1 MGHRKSSKK
10 YCEIRNCGIYDNK
23 GFTLVELLVG
33 IAIVAIVGGLI
44 GTFLIFSTRT
54 YGKVTDEA
62 DLQEDAQI
70 LLSQMDNYIIDT
82 DSALRYYA
90 DVSESGSGTEILKD
104 SLYPGGAAGLTR
116 KWLEIY
122 KTTDTGYTKETVL
135 WTKSTEK
142 LTYKQE
148 TIDAAGTVTEN
159 IEEQDLAT
167 HVTDFSI
174 DLTKVTSLRQVT
186 VSVALASGEKSYG
199 ADTTVYLRNQI
210 VVNGEPYTP
219 DAAPVISSVLSVKVL
234 PQTVMMRPG
243 GRKAFQAIVYGNNS
257 PSQEVTWSLSG
268 NTSSLTTISE
278 DGLLWISMDEKAKT
292 LTVTATSVQDT
303 TKSGTAEVT
312 VVHGK
317 KLSLG
322 QIRKYWL
329 QRGKSMYIYARVNG
343 TLSGSITWE
352 SNPLDLL
359 SVNPADSVTVAGGYP
374 SLDLMNARCV
384 KTEYPGTPLGEYTVK
399 ISGIV
404 DGQPYEDMVYIEV
417 VDSPETAG
425 AGDVVYFDK
434 SNGLDYWVHPGDT
447 VNLSTALKRFDIG
460 TKRSYE
466 FKEGG
471 NINKESYTFETSGT
485 DDEKIKISIDETA
498 EDGEI
503 YVTVKAGNQ
512 WHTGYDSVTIHVA
525 EELDFPYIVETTYFP
540 DQENWFWSSVHCRG
554 PVMIADSTLQ
564 FTNLTSGING
574 LIANTGEPH
583 KLTPSEQHTGENERT
598 LSGVNEFVQDGP
610 GRYESSKIL
619 NLEGIIIIDKDVEL
633 DAPFICC
640 NSDTVI
646 YIKGEH
652 SLKFKGITTF
662 DGLIY
667 APEGDVYFEGQAGY
681 CRGVVIAK
689 NLHVNS
695 RGDREFSFMEKSSV
709 MDLVNTLKAN

>member
-10 YCEIRNCGIYDNK
+10 YCEIRKCGIYDNK

-159 IEEQDLAT
+159 IEEQELAT

-186 VSVALASGEKSYG
+186 VSIALASGEKSYG

-210 VVNGEPYTP
+210 VVNGEPYKP

-268 NTSSLTTISE
+268 NTSSLTTISA

-329 QRGKSMYIYARVNG
+329 QQGTGMYIYARVNG
-343 TLSGSITWE
+343 TLTGNITWTCT
-352 SNPLDLL
+352 PIDLL
-359 SVNPADSVTVAGGYP
+359 TVNTVGSNTIVAGYP
-374 SLDLMNARCV
+374 SLDLVNARKV
-384 KTEYPGTPLGEYTVK
+384 VTADNTPLGEYTVK
-399 ISGIV
+399 ISGMV
-404 DGQPYEDMVYIEV
+404 DGQQYEDTVYIEV
-417 VDSPETAG
+417 IKSYKDSQGTGTLKFERN
-425 AGDVVYFDK
+425 Y
-434 SNGLDYWVHPGDT
+434 GLDYWVHPGDT
-447 VNLSTALKRFDIG
+447 LNLSTITTQTIKEVNG
-460 TKRSYE
+460 GGVRSYE
-466 FKEGG
+466 FTEGG
-471 NINKESYTFETSGT
+471 NIGKTDYSYTTSGNLN
-485 DDEKIKISIDETA
+485 EKLQVNIDKSA
-498 EDGEI
+498 EEGEI
-503 YVTVKAGNQ
+503 YVTVK
-512 WHTGYDSVTIHVA
+512 TGIHYTYYDTVTIHIGDA
-525 EELDFPYIVETTYFP
+525 FDFPYIVETTNITSSSN
-540 DQENWFWSSVHCRG
+540 DFWKRINFRG
-554 PVMIADSTLQ
+554 PVKIVESESDL
-564 FTNLTSGING
+564 TNLKSGLNG
-574 LIANTGEPH
+574 WIANQG
-583 KLTPSEQHTGENERT
+583 TPQIVSSDPAWTDEVTV
-598 LSGVNEFVQDGP
+598 SGVTKFT
-610 GRYESSKIL
+610 ESSTGTFRAGKII
-619 NLEGIIIIDKDVEL
+619 NLEGVIIIDRDVTFS
-633 DAPFICC
+633 APCIRTTG
-640 NSDTVI
+640 DTVI
-646 YIKGEH
+646 YVEGNH
-652 SLKFKGITTF
+652 SVNFQWEDACI

-667 APEGDVYFEGQAGY
+667 APEGNVKFTVNSGY
-681 CRGVVIAK
+681 VRGVIIA
-689 NLHVNS
+689 
-695 RGDREFSFMEKSSV
+695 REIDMQTYNMDFSFMEKSSV

>member
-1 MGHRKSSKK
+1 MGHRKSLKK
-10 YCEIRNCGIYDNK
+10 YCEIRKCGIYDNK

-135 WTKSTEK
+135 WTKSTER

-148 TIDAAGTVTEN
+148 TIDAAGTITEN

-210 VVNGEPYTP
+210 VVNGEPYKP

-329 QRGKSMYIYARVNG
+329 QRGMSMYVYTRVNG
-343 TLSGSITWE
+343 TLNGSITWE
-352 SNPLDLL
+352 CSPQDLL
-359 SVNPADSVTVAGGYP
+359 SANPTDAVTVASGYP
-374 SLDLMNARCV
+374 SLDLMNARRFV
-384 KTEYPGTPLGEYTVK
+384 TSSSTPLGEYTVK
-399 ISGIV
+399 VSGIV
-404 DGQPYEDMVYIEV
+404 DGQPYEDIVVIEV
-417 VDSPETAG
+417 VDASYVSG
-425 AGDVVYFDK
+425 GSGIVNFDK
-434 SNGLDYWVHPGDT
+434 PNGLDYWVHAGDT
-447 VNLSTALKRFDIG
+447 LNLSTVLKLTDLG
-460 TKRSYE
+460 TKRRYE
-466 FKEGG
+466 FTEGG
-471 NINKESYTFETSGT
+471 NIDKNAYTYETSGS
-485 DDEKIKISIDETA
+485 DDERLTVKIDEA
-498 EDGEI
+498 ALDGEI
-503 YVTVKAGNQ
+503 YVTVKVENQ
-512 WHTGYDSVTIHVA
+512 YQTGYDTVTIHVA
-525 EELDFPYIVETTYFP
+525 EALDFPYVVETTYLP
-540 DQENWFWSSVHCRG
+540 ERDNSFWARVNFRG
-554 PVMIADSTLQ
+554 PVLMAESIRE

-574 LIANTGEPH
+574 LIANTGEPY
-583 KLTPSEQHTGENERT
+583 KLTSSEQWTGEDVRT
-598 LSGVNEFVQDGP
+598 LSGVNEFIQEGP
-610 GRYESSKIL
+610 SRYQSNKIIDM
-619 NLEGIIIIDKDVEL
+619 EGIIIVDRDITF
-633 DAPFICC
+633 DAMTIR
-640 NSDTVI
+640 SIGDTVI
-646 YIKGEH
+646 YVKGEH
-652 SLKFKGITTF
+652 TISFNCSATTF

-667 APEGDVYFEGQAGY
+667 APEGTVKFDCQSGY
-681 CRGVVIAK
+681 SRGVIIAK
-689 NLHVNS
+689 KLDMRSWGNA
-695 RGDREFSFMEKSSV
+695 DFSFMEKSSV

>member
-10 YCEIRNCGIYDNK
+10 YCENRKCGIYDNK

-122 KTTDTGYTKETVL
+122 KTTDTGYTKDTVL

-210 VVNGEPYTP
+210 VVNGEPYKP

-329 QRGKSMYIYARVNG
+329 QKGTGMYIYARVNG
-343 TLSGSITWE
+343 TLTGSITWTCT
-352 SNPLDLL
+352 PIDLL
-359 SVNPADSVTVAGGYP
+359 TVNTTDSNTIVAGYP
-374 SLDLMNARCV
+374 SLDLANARKV
-384 KTEYPGTPLGEYTVK
+384 VAADNTEVGEYTVK
-399 ISGIV
+399 ITGIV
-404 DGQPYEDMVYIEV
+404 DGQQYEDTVYIEV
-417 VDSPETAG
+417 IEPYQNSQGTGTLKFERD
-425 AGDVVYFDK
+425 Y
-434 SNGLDYWVHPGDT
+434 GLDYWVHPGDT
-447 VNLSTALKRFDIG
+447 LNLSTIDESNVGRV
-460 TKRSYE
+460 RSYE
-466 FKEGG
+466 FTEAG
-471 NINKESYTFETSGT
+471 NIGKTDYSYAMSGSLN
-485 DDEKIKISIDETA
+485 EKLQVNIDKSA

-503 YVTVKAGNQ
+503 YATVK
-512 WHTGYDSVTIHVA
+512 TGINYTHYDTVTIHVC
-525 EELDFPYIVETTYFP
+525 EELDFPYVVETTNIP
-540 DQENWFWSSVHCRG
+540 SSNNDFWKRINFRG
-554 PVMIADSTLQ
+554 PVMVAQNEYEL
-564 FTNLTSGING
+564 TNLTSGLNG
-574 LIANTGEPH
+574 LIANQGGAQIV
-583 KLTPSEQHTGENERT
+583 PSELPWMTERT
-598 LSGVNEFVQDGP
+598 LSGVTEFT
-610 GRYESSKIL
+610 ESSIG
-619 NLEGIIIIDKDVEL
+619 NLEATNIINMEGIIVIDRDMIFSSRSIRTTKDTIIYVKGNHTVQFHWGDV
-633 DAPFICC
+633 C
-640 NSDTVI
+640 
-646 YIKGEH
+646 
-652 SLKFKGITTF
+652 F

-667 APEGDVYFEGQAGY
+667 APEGTVKFDCDSGY
-681 CRGVVIAK
+681 SRGVIIAK
-689 NLHVNS
+689 QLDMRSWGNA
-695 RGDREFSFMEKSSV
+695 DFSFMEKSSV
-709 MDLVNTLKAN
+709 MDMVNTLKAD

>member
-10 YCEIRNCGIYDNK
+10 YCEIKKCGIYDNK

-210 VVNGEPYTP
+210 VVNGEPYKP

-329 QRGKSMYIYARVNG
+329 QKGTGMYIYARVNG
-343 TLSGSITWE
+343 TLTGSITWTCT
-352 SNPLDLL
+352 PIDLL
-359 SVNPADSVTVAGGYP
+359 TVNTTNSNTIVAGYP
-374 SLDLMNARCV
+374 SLDLANARKV
-384 KTEYPGTPLGEYTVK
+384 VAADNTPLGEYTVK

-404 DGQPYEDMVYIEV
+404 DGQQYEDTVYIEV
-417 VDSPETAG
+417 IEPYQNSQGTGTLKFERN
-425 AGDVVYFDK
+425 Y
-434 SNGLDYWVHPGDT
+434 GLDYWVHPGDT
-447 VNLSTALKRFDIG
+447 LNLSTIDESNVGRV
-460 TKRSYE
+460 RSYE
-466 FKEGG
+466 FTEAG
-471 NINKESYTFETSGT
+471 NIGKTDYSYAMSGSLN
-485 DDEKIKISIDETA
+485 EKLQVNIDKSA

-503 YVTVKAGNQ
+503 YATVK
-512 WHTGYDSVTIHVA
+512 TGIDYTFYDTVTIHVC
-525 EELDFPYIVETTYFP
+525 EELDFPYVVETTNISSSNN
-540 DQENWFWSSVHCRG
+540 DFWKRINFRG
-554 PVMIADSTLQ
+554 PVMVAQNEYEL
-564 FTNLTSGING
+564 TNLTSGLNG
-574 LIANTGEPH
+574 LIANQGGAQIV
-583 KLTPSEQHTGENERT
+583 PSELPRMTERT
-598 LSGVNEFVQDGP
+598 LSGVNEFT
-610 GRYESSKIL
+610 ESSIGDL
-619 NLEGIIIIDKDVEL
+619 GATNIINMEGIIVIDRDMIFSSRSIRTTKDTIIYVKGNHTVQFHWGDV
-633 DAPFICC
+633 C
-640 NSDTVI
+640 
-646 YIKGEH
+646 
-652 SLKFKGITTF
+652 F

-667 APEGDVYFEGQAGY
+667 APEGTVKFDCDSVYS
-681 CRGVVIAK
+681 RGVIIAK
-689 NLHVNS
+689 ELDMRSWGNA
-695 RGDREFSFMEKSSV
+695 DFSFMEKDTV

>member
-10 YCEIRNCGIYDNK
+10 YCENRKCGIYDNK

-210 VVNGEPYTP
+210 VVNGEPYKP

-329 QRGKSMYIYARVNG
+329 QKGTGMYIYARVNG
-343 TLSGSITWE
+343 TLTGSITWTCT
-352 SNPLDLL
+352 PIDLL
-359 SVNPADSVTVAGGYP
+359 TVNTTDSNTIVAGYP
-374 SLDLMNARCV
+374 SLDLANARKV
-384 KTEYPGTPLGEYTVK
+384 VAADNTEVGEYTVK
-399 ISGIV
+399 ITGIV
-404 DGQPYEDMVYIEV
+404 DGQQYEDTVYIEV
-417 VDSPETAG
+417 IEPYQNSQGTGTLKFERD
-425 AGDVVYFDK
+425 Y
-434 SNGLDYWVHPGDT
+434 GLDYWVHPGDT
-447 VNLSTALKRFDIG
+447 LNLSTIDESNVGRV
-460 TKRSYE
+460 RSYE
-466 FKEGG
+466 FTEAG
-471 NINKESYTFETSGT
+471 NIGKTDYSYAMSGSLN
-485 DDEKIKISIDETA
+485 EKLQVNIDKSA

-503 YVTVKAGNQ
+503 YATVK
-512 WHTGYDSVTIHVA
+512 TGINYTHYDTVTIHVC
-525 EELDFPYIVETTYFP
+525 EELDFPYVVETTNIP
-540 DQENWFWSSVHCRG
+540 SSNNDFWKRINFRG
-554 PVMIADSTLQ
+554 PVMVAQNEYEL
-564 FTNLTSGING
+564 TNLTSGLNG
-574 LIANTGEPH
+574 LIANQGGAQIV
-583 KLTPSEQHTGENERT
+583 PSELPWMTERT
-598 LSGVNEFVQDGP
+598 LSGVTEFT
-610 GRYESSKIL
+610 ESSIG
-619 NLEGIIIIDKDVEL
+619 NLEATNIINMEGIIVIDRDMIFSSRSIRTTKDTIIYVKGNHTVQFHWGDV
-633 DAPFICC
+633 C
-640 NSDTVI
+640 
-646 YIKGEH
+646 
-652 SLKFKGITTF
+652 F

-667 APEGDVYFEGQAGY
+667 APEGTVKFDCDSGY
-681 CRGVVIAK
+681 SRGVIIAK
-689 NLHVNS
+689 QLDMRSWGNA
-695 RGDREFSFMEKSSV
+695 DFSFMEKSSV
-709 MDLVNTLKAN
+709 MDMVNTLKAD

>member
-1 MGHRKSSKK
+1 MDHRKASKK
-10 YCEIRNCGIYDNK
+10 YCEIRKCGIYDNK

-268 NTSSLTTISE
+268 NTSSLTTISA

-303 TKSGTAEVT
+303 TKSGTA
-312 VVHGK
+312 
-317 KLSLG
+317 
-322 QIRKYWL
+322 
-329 QRGKSMYIYARVNG
+329 
-343 TLSGSITWE
+343 
-352 SNPLDLL
+352 
-359 SVNPADSVTVAGGYP
+359 
-374 SLDLMNARCV
+374 
-384 KTEYPGTPLGEYTVK
+384 
-399 ISGIV
+399 
-404 DGQPYEDMVYIEV
+404 
-417 VDSPETAG
+417 
-425 AGDVVYFDK
+425 
-434 SNGLDYWVHPGDT
+434 
-447 VNLSTALKRFDIG
+447 
-460 TKRSYE
+460 RSC
-466 FKEGG
+466 
-471 NINKESYTFETSGT
+471 
-485 DDEKIKISIDETA
+485 
-498 EDGEI
+498 
-503 YVTVKAGNQ
+503 
-512 WHTGYDSVTIHVA
+512 
-525 EELDFPYIVETTYFP
+525 L
-540 DQENWFWSSVHCRG
+540 
-554 PVMIADSTLQ
+554 
-564 FTNLTSGING
+564 
-574 LIANTGEPH
+574 
-583 KLTPSEQHTGENERT
+583 
-598 LSGVNEFVQDGP
+598 
-610 GRYESSKIL
+610 
-619 NLEGIIIIDKDVEL
+619 
-633 DAPFICC
+633 
-640 NSDTVI
+640 
-646 YIKGEH
+646 
-652 SLKFKGITTF
+652 
-662 DGLIY
+662 
-667 APEGDVYFEGQAGY
+667 
-681 CRGVVIAK
+681 
-689 NLHVNS
+689 
-695 RGDREFSFMEKSSV
+695 
-709 MDLVNTLKAN
+709 

>member
-1 MGHRKSSKK
+1 MSHRKSSKK
-10 YCEIRNCGIYDNK
+10 YCEIRKCGIYDNK

-210 VVNGEPYTP
+210 VVNGEPYKP

-257 PSQEVTWSLSG
+257 PSQEVTWSLF
-268 NTSSLTTISE
+268 
-278 DGLLWISMDEKAKT
+278 
-292 LTVTATSVQDT
+292 
-303 TKSGTAEVT
+303 
-312 VVHGK
+312 
-317 KLSLG
+317 
-322 QIRKYWL
+322 RKY
-329 QRGKSMYIYARVNG
+329 V
-343 TLSGSITWE
+343 
-352 SNPLDLL
+352 
-359 SVNPADSVTVAGGYP
+359 
-374 SLDLMNARCV
+374 
-384 KTEYPGTPLGEYTVK
+384 
-399 ISGIV
+399 
-404 DGQPYEDMVYIEV
+404 
-417 VDSPETAG
+417 
-425 AGDVVYFDK
+425 
-434 SNGLDYWVHPGDT
+434 
-447 VNLSTALKRFDIG
+447 
-460 TKRSYE
+460 
-466 FKEGG
+466 
-471 NINKESYTFETSGT
+471 
-485 DDEKIKISIDETA
+485 
-498 EDGEI
+498 
-503 YVTVKAGNQ
+503 
-512 WHTGYDSVTIHVA
+512 
-525 EELDFPYIVETTYFP
+525 FP
-540 DQENWFWSSVHCRG
+540 DHYFRG
-554 PVMIADSTLQ
+554 RTAVD
-564 FTNLTSGING
+564 
-574 LIANTGEPH
+574 
-583 KLTPSEQHTGENERT
+583 QHG
-598 LSGVNEFVQDGP
+598 
-610 GRYESSKIL
+610 
-619 NLEGIIIIDKDVEL
+619 
-633 DAPFICC
+633 
-640 NSDTVI
+640 
-646 YIKGEH
+646 
-652 SLKFKGITTF
+652 
-662 DGLIY
+662 
-667 APEGDVYFEGQAGY
+667 
-681 CRGVVIAK
+681 
-689 NLHVNS
+689 
-695 RGDREFSFMEKSSV
+695 
-709 MDLVNTLKAN
+709 

>member
-10 YCEIRNCGIYDNK
+10 YCEIRKCGIYDNK

-210 VVNGEPYTP
+210 VVNGEPYKP
-219 DAAPVISSVLSVKVL
+219 DTAPVISSVLSVKVL

-303 TKSGTAEVT
+303 TKSGTSEVT

-404 DGQPYEDMVYIEV
+404 DGQLYEDMVYIEV
-417 VDSPETAG
+417 VDSPEMAG

-471 NINKESYTFETSGT
+471 NINKESYNKCYS
-485 DDEKIKISIDETA
+485 
-498 EDGEI
+498 
-503 YVTVKAGNQ
+503 
-512 WHTGYDSVTIHVA
+512 
-525 EELDFPYIVETTYFP
+525 
-540 DQENWFWSSVHCRG
+540 
-554 PVMIADSTLQ
+554 Q
-564 FTNLTSGING
+564 FTYN
-574 LIANTGEPH
+574 
-583 KLTPSEQHTGENERT
+583 K
-598 LSGVNEFVQDGP
+598 
-610 GRYESSKIL
+610 
-619 NLEGIIIIDKDVEL
+619 
-633 DAPFICC
+633 
-640 NSDTVI
+640 
-646 YIKGEH
+646 
-652 SLKFKGITTF
+652 
-662 DGLIY
+662 
-667 APEGDVYFEGQAGY
+667 
-681 CRGVVIAK
+681 
-689 NLHVNS
+689 
-695 RGDREFSFMEKSSV
+695 
-709 MDLVNTLKAN
+709 

>member
-10 YCEIRNCGIYDNK
+10 YCEIRKCGIYDNK

-135 WTKSTEK
+135 WTKSSEK

-199 ADTTVYLRNQI
+199 
-210 VVNGEPYTP
+210 
-219 DAAPVISSVLSVKVL
+219 APVISSVLSVKVL

-329 QRGKSMYIYARVNG
+329 QRGMSMYVYARVNG
-343 TLSGSITWE
+343 TLNGSITWE
-352 SNPLDLL
+352 CSPQDLL
-359 SVNPADSVTVAGGYP
+359 SANPTDAVTVAGGYP
-374 SLDLMNARCV
+374 SLDLMNARRFV
-384 KTEYPGTPLGEYTVK
+384 TSSSTPLGEYTVK
-399 ISGIV
+399 VSGIV
-404 DGQPYEDMVYIEV
+404 DGQPYEDIVVIEV
-417 VDSPETAG
+417 VDASYVSG
-425 AGDVVYFDK
+425 GSGIVNFDK
-434 SNGLDYWVHPGDT
+434 PNGLDYWVHAGDT
-447 VNLSTALKRFDIG
+447 LNLSTVLKRTDLG
-460 TKRSYE
+460 TKRRYE
-466 FKEGG
+466 FTEGG
-471 NINKESYTFETSGT
+471 NIDKNAYTYETSGS
-485 DDEKIKISIDETA
+485 DDERLTVKIDEA
-498 EDGEI
+498 ALDGEI
-503 YVTVKAGNQ
+503 YVTV
-512 WHTGYDSVTIHVA
+512 Y
-525 EELDFPYIVETTYFP
+525 L
-540 DQENWFWSSVHCRG
+540 
-554 PVMIADSTLQ
+554 
-564 FTNLTSGING
+564 
-574 LIANTGEPH
+574 
-583 KLTPSEQHTGENERT
+583 
-598 LSGVNEFVQDGP
+598 
-610 GRYESSKIL
+610 
-619 NLEGIIIIDKDVEL
+619 
-633 DAPFICC
+633 
-640 NSDTVI
+640 
-646 YIKGEH
+646 
-652 SLKFKGITTF
+652 
-662 DGLIY
+662 
-667 APEGDVYFEGQAGY
+667 
-681 CRGVVIAK
+681 
-689 NLHVNS
+689 
-695 RGDREFSFMEKSSV
+695 
-709 MDLVNTLKAN
+709 

>member
-1 MGHRKSSKK
+1 MSHRIDRRKIHS
-10 YCEIRNCGIYDNK
+10 NK

-44 GTFLIFSTRT
+44 GAFLIFSTRT

-104 SLYPGGAAGLTR
+104 SLYPGGADGLTK

-148 TIDAAGTVTEN
+148 TIDAAGAVTEN

-210 VVNGEPYTP
+210 VVNGEPYKP

-257 PSQEVTWSLSG
+257 PSQEVTWSISG
-268 NTSSLTTISE
+268 NTSALTTISA
-278 DGLLWISMDEKAKT
+278 DGLLWISMDEKAKS

-329 QRGKSMYIYARVNG
+329 QQGDNMYIYARVNG
-343 TLSGSITWE
+343 TLTGSITWTC
-352 SNPLDLL
+352 SPIDLL
-359 SVNPADSVTVAGGYP
+359 TVNTTDSSTIVAGYP
-374 SLDLMNARCV
+374 SLDLVNARKV
-384 KTEYPGTPLGEYTVK
+384 VTGGNTPLGEYTIK
-399 ISGIV
+399 ISGTV
-404 DGQPYEDMVYIEV
+404 DGQPYEDVVYIEIV
-417 VDSPETAG
+417 KSYKDDQGTG
-425 AGDVVYFDK
+425 TLKFDRK
-434 SNGLDYWVHPGDT
+434 YGMDYWIHPGDT
-447 VNLSTALKRFDIG
+447 LNLSTITTQTFGENEGGGVR
-460 TKRSYE
+460 TYE
-466 FKEGG
+466 FVEGG
-471 NINKESYTFETSGT
+471 NIAKEDYSYTTSGSLN
-485 DDEKIKISIDETA
+485 ENLQISVDKNA
-498 EDGEI
+498 DDGEI
-503 YVTVKAGNQ
+503 YVTTK
-512 WHTGYDSVTIHVA
+512 TGVYYTYYDTVTVHICDS
-525 EELDFPYIVETTYFP
+525 LDFPYVVETTNVTSSNN
-540 DQENWFWSSVHCRG
+540 DFWKRINFRG
-554 PVMIADSTLQ
+554 PVKIAESESDL
-564 FTNLTSGING
+564 TNLKSGLNG
-574 LIANTGEPH
+574 WIANQG
-583 KLTPSEQHTGENERT
+583 TPQIVSSNPAWADEVT
-598 LSGVNEFVQDGP
+598 LSGVTKFS
-610 GRYESSKIL
+610 ESSTGTLGAGKII
-619 NLEGIIIIDKDVEL
+619 NLEGVIIIDRDVTFS
-633 DAPFICC
+633 APCIRTTG
-640 NSDTVI
+640 DTVI
-646 YIKGEH
+646 YVEGNH
-652 SLKFKGITTF
+652 SVNFQWTDACL
-662 DGLIY
+662 DSLIY
-667 APEGDVYFEGQAGY
+667 APEGNVKFTVNSGY
-681 CRGVVIAK
+681 IRGVIIA
-689 NLHVNS
+689 
-695 RGDREFSFMEKSSV
+695 RELDMQTYNMDFSFMEKDTI
-709 MDLVNTLKAN
+709 MDLVNTLKVN